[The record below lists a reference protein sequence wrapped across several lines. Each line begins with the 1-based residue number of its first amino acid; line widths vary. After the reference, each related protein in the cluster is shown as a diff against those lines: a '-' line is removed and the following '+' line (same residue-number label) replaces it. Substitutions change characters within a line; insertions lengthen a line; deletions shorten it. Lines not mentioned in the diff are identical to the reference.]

1 MQEEKSNKIVANW
14 VFIGVIMLIIQ
25 VLIGGIT
32 RLSGSGLSITEWK
45 PIMGALPPTT
55 PQGWQDAFLQ
65 YQKIAQFK
73 YINSHFI
80 LSDFKFIFFWE
91 WFHRLWARLIAVV
104 FIIPFIYFIIKKH
117 IKPWMIN
124 PLIILFILGGLQ
136 GLIGWIMV
144 KSGLNDENVYVS
156 HIKLAVHFVSAMVLI
171 SYALIFA
178 LSLKLKQQ
186 DFIISPTFKKITMC
200 LIGVLTLQLFYGAFM
215 AGLKAASAAPS
226 WPTIN
231 GKILPDAMLNNGW
244 VAGLFFNP
252 ITIHFI
258 HRTLAYVL
266 FAIIVLWWIKAKK
279 LVSSTTFN
287 KAKNYPLFLVILQIL
302 LGVITVLTSPQ
313 IVLGSF
319 GLFEWM
325 ALLHQLVGMLLLL
338 SLVANLY
345 LIKQK
350 V

>member
-1 MQEEKSNKIVANW
+1 
-14 VFIGVIMLIIQ
+14 
-25 VLIGGIT
+25 
-32 RLSGSGLSITEWK
+32 
-45 PIMGALPPTT
+45 
-55 PQGWQDAFLQ
+55 
-65 YQKIAQFK
+65 
-73 YINSHFI
+73 
-80 LSDFKFIFFWE
+80 
-91 WFHRLWARLIAVV
+91 
-104 FIIPFIYFIIKKH
+104 
-117 IKPWMIN
+117 MIN

-178 LSLKLKQQ
+178 LSLKFKQK
-186 DFIISPTFKKITMC
+186 DFIINPRLKKFTIG
-200 LIGVLTLQLFYGAFM
+200 LISILTLQLFYGAFM
-215 AGLKAASAAPS
+215 AGLKAASAAPT

-231 GKILPDAMLNNGW
+231 GMIIPDAMLNNGW

-258 HRTLAYVL
+258 HRTLAY
-266 FAIIVLWWIKAKK
+266 IVLAFMIFWWIKAKQETG
-279 LVSSTTFN
+279 STIFIKT
-287 KAKNYPLFLVILQIL
+287 KNYPLILVLSQVL
-302 LGVITVLTSPQ
+302 LGIVAELTSPQ

>member
-1 MQEEKSNKIVANW
+1 MQEEKSNKIIANW
-14 VFIGVIMLIIQ
+14 VFIGVAMLIIQ

-55 PQGWQDAFLQ
+55 QAAWEQAFLQ

-73 YINSHFI
+73 YINNHFI
-80 LSDFKFIFFWE
+80 LSDFKLIFFWE
-91 WFHRLWARLIAVV
+91 WFHRLWARFIAVV
-104 FIIPFIYFIIKKH
+104 FLVPFVYFIIKKH

-124 PLIILFILGGLQ
+124 PLIILFVLGALQ

-178 LSLKLKQQ
+178 LSLKFTQN
-186 DFIISPTFKKITMC
+186 DFIINPSFKKFTIA
-200 LIGVLTLQLFYGAFM
+200 LISVLTLQLFYGAFM
-215 AGLKAASAAPS
+215 AGLKSASAAPT

-231 GKILPDAMLNNGW
+231 GMIVPDAMLNNGW

-258 HRTLAYVL
+258 HRTLAYIVL
-266 FAIIVLWWIKAKK
+266 AIIVFWWIRAKQQT
-279 LVSSTTFN
+279 SSTIFT
-287 KAKNYPLFLVILQIL
+287 KTKNYPLILVLLQVL
-302 LGVITVLTSPQ
+302 LGIVAVLTSPQ

-319 GLFEWM
+319 GVFEWI

-338 SLVANLY
+338 SIVANLY
-345 LIKQK
+345 LIKRRA
-350 V
+350 